1 MKTGDIYYNEPKSNF
16 KKVNIGVIIN
26 FDPLTIG
33 VYCKLI
39 TSGKEFKIYNIKS
52 LAKAIGISDEKART
66 TILLLEREGYIKRI
80 PLKNENGKFNGYA
93 YEVEPEPLPME
104 ERSHA
109 GTGLPENGVP
119 RKPTTPKSGYPENTL
134 PNNNIN
140 NKLKDNNK
148 QENNKNN
155 NISIDED
162 FEIFWKLYDKK
173 NDKVAAKRAWNKLS
187 KEDRAAAIA
196 GIKPYQ
202 EAMRFDKQFIRY
214 PSTYLNKRTW
224 EDDFS
229 DYNGKSFYE
238 PREDD
243 SERLRKFK
251 KYMREKHPAIE
262 QARNPLSLAGYF
274 ELTNNY
280 GVDSVEHELN
290 DIERNIS
297 RYKQSDIAYEICK
310 VLDKKRLQV

>member
-93 YEVEPEPLPME
+93 YEVEPEPLPVE

-134 PNNNIN
+134 PNNNR
-140 NKLKDNNK
+140 
-148 QENNKNN
+148 NNKN
-155 NISIDED
+155 IDNKENKEKESLIEKD
-162 FEIFWKLYDKK
+162 PDVLRFLAYMQKEYPHVCKMK
-173 NDKVAAKRAWNKLS
+173 NPMTLEEYNKLRELGYTPDQIAS
-187 KEDRAAAIA
+187 KLDVLENRDDYIRRYRS
-196 GIKPYQ
+196 PYLCV
-202 EAMRFDKQFIRY
+202 RNWLKSDFTKV
-214 PSTYLNKRTW
+214 KR
-224 EDDFS
+224 
-229 DYNGKSFYE
+229 
-238 PREDD
+238 
-243 SERLRKFK
+243 
-251 KYMREKHPAIE
+251 
-262 QARNPLSLAGYF
+262 
-274 ELTNNY
+274 
-280 GVDSVEHELN
+280 
-290 DIERNIS
+290 
-297 RYKQSDIAYEICK
+297 
-310 VLDKKRLQV
+310 